1 MLTDSQI
8 LQNKEK
14 YLSLLAKL
22 GVDLTQFSKYLE
34 AVDYFNKPA
43 SNQNFMAYPGGLC
56 KYALDLYFEL
66 GTLCN
71 AYFPGQYTEL
81 DVIAVAL
88 FKDLYRAEMY
98 EGFMKNVKDDIT
110 GDWKQVPAYRTK
122 EERPTFGDLGFS
134 SYMVA
139 QHFFS
144 FTDEQIEAIVHGRG
158 LDGYSIDIQDI
169 LRSYPLVALTRMADL
184 AATYF
189 NKE

>member
-1 MLTDSQI
+1 MLTEEQI

-14 YLSLLAKL
+14 YLSLLTKL
-22 GVDLTQFSKYLE
+22 NVDLTQFSKYLE

-43 SNQNFMAYPGGLC
+43 STQYFKAYPGGLC
-56 KYALDLYFEL
+56 QHALDLYFEL

-71 AYFPGQYTEL
+71 AYFPGQYSEG
-81 DVIAVAL
+81 DIVAVAL
-88 FKDLYRAEMY
+88 LKDLYKAEMY
-98 EGFMKNVKDDIT
+98 ESYMKNVKDDAT
-110 GDWKQVPAYRTK
+110 GEWTRVNAYRTK

-134 SYMVA
+134 SFMVA

-144 FTDEQIEAIVHGRG
+144 LTDEQIEAIVHGRG

-169 LRSYPLVALTRMADL
+169 LKSYPLVALTRMADF

-189 NKE
+189 CKE

>member
-1 MLTDSQI
+1 MLTDEQI

-14 YLSLLAKL
+14 YLSLLTKL
-22 GVDLTQFSKYLE
+22 NVDLTQFSKYLE

-43 SNQNFMAYPGGLC
+43 STQYFKAYPGGLC
-56 KYALDLYFEL
+56 QHALDLYFEL

-71 AYFPGQYTEL
+71 AYFPGQYSEN
-81 DVIAVAL
+81 DIIVVAL
-88 FKDLYRAEMY
+88 FKDLYKAEMY
-98 EGFMKNVKDDIT
+98 ESYMKNVKDDTT
-110 GDWKQVPAYRTK
+110 GEWTRVNAYRTK

-134 SYMVA
+134 SFMVA
-139 QHFFS
+139 QHFFT

-169 LRSYPLVALTRMADL
+169 LKSYPLVALTRMADF

-189 NKE
+189 CKE